1 MVVVFSFALFS
12 AALFAFALVS
22 KRIATT
28 LVTGPMLFMVFGVIV
43 GPQALDLI
51 HVELDSEFIQL
62 LLEGT
67 LVLVLFSDAAVI
79 DLRAVRREAFLP
91 GRLLGIGLPLTI
103 ASGVLAA
110 LVLFDQL
117 GFWEAMAISVIL
129 APTDAALGQAV
140 VSNKSVPAMVRQGL
154 SVESGLNDGIAVPF
168 LTIALAGAANEMQT
182 GREIAEVFIAEIGW
196 AIAAGI
202 LVGWFGALLLKAAGS
217 KGWITRDW
225 RLLAAPVLALGAF
238 AVADPLGGSGFI
250 AAFVG
255 GITFGHLVRSTYP
268 DICDFSE
275 GISHLL
281 TVFVF
286 FVFGALLLGP
296 SVSLITWQMMVFA
309 VVSLTLVRMVPV
321 AVSLIGTG
329 MEARSAAYIGW
340 FGPRGLAS
348 LVFAGSVV
356 YAAEPEA
363 ASFIIA
369 TASTVVAMSVV
380 AHGVTS
386 VPWSRS
392 YARWYG
398 RQSET
403 DADMSESM
411 EVEHMP
417 NRRRLQVEP
426 KRR

>member
-1 MVVVFSFALFS
+1 MFS
-12 AALFAFALVS
+12 AALFGYALVS

-28 LVTGPMLFMVFGVIV
+28 VVTGPMLFMVFGVIV
-43 GPQALDLI
+43 GPEALDLI
-51 HVELDSEFIQL
+51 HVELDGHLIQL

-79 DLRAVRREAFLP
+79 DLRAVRSEAFLP

-110 LVLFDQL
+110 LVFFDQL
-117 GFWEAMAISVIL
+117 GFWEALIISVIL

-140 VSNKSVPAMVRQGL
+140 VTNKSVPAMVRQGL

-168 LTIALAGAANEMQT
+168 LAIALAGAANEMQT
-182 GREIAEVFIAEIGW
+182 GREIAEVFVSEIGW
-196 AIAAGI
+196 AIVAGI
-202 LVGWFGALLLKAAGS
+202 LTGWIGAILLKAAGS
-217 KGWITRDW
+217 KGWATRDW
-225 RLLAAPVLALGAF
+225 RLLVAPILALGAF

-255 GITFGHLVRSTYP
+255 GITFGHLVRETYP

-281 TVFVF
+281 TVIVF

-296 SVSLITWQMMVFA
+296 SLPLMTWQMVAFGVA
-309 VVSLTLVRMVPV
+309 SLTVVRVMPV
-321 AVSLIGTG
+321 GLALLGTG
-329 MEARSAAYIGW
+329 MKPRSVAYIGW

-348 LVFAGSVV
+348 LVFAGTVV
-356 YAAEPEA
+356 LETDPELA
-363 ASFIIA
+363 PFVIA
-369 TASTVVAMSVV
+369 TVSTVVAMSVI
-380 AHGVTS
+380 AHGVTAVS
-386 VPWSRS
+386 WSQA
-392 YARWYG
+392 YARWYN
-398 RQSET
+398 REVDMET
-403 DADMSESM
+403 EMSESM
-411 EVEHMP
+411 EVGHMP

-426 KRR
+426 GSR